1 MLYEYLCWNI
11 MTQSNIKFNESVFDY
26 ETLSFWSYE
35 KPGWENVVIMSILFS
50 NFFKIFLETYHS
62 YLGKK

>member
-1 MLYEYLCWNI
+1 

-50 NFFKIFLETYHS
+50 NFFKIFLETHHS